1 MEIRLRAPGSTSNLG
16 PGFDTLGLAL
26 SLHNRMTVRTASHA
40 GADITVT
47 GEGAGVLP
55 RDKTNLF
62 YRAASAAASK
72 AGRALPGLDVEMHN
86 EVPVARG
93 LGSSATAIV
102 AGLVTANHLLGR
114 PLSEPELLALATEI
128 EGHPDNVSACLKGGF
143 TICSTSG
150 QQTDCLRTL
159 PPAELRAVVAI
170 PRFELETRTARAALP
185 KQVSHREAVTNVSRA
200 CLLTAALAIGDLE
213 MLGKATQDR
222 LHEPYRAPFIPGF
235 EAVLSA
241 ARDAGASGTCLSGA
255 GPSLLAFATGRAD
268 RVRQAMVETW
278 HREGVEAIGLVLE
291 VDTNGVV
298 IE

>member
-26 SLHNRMTVRTASHA
+26 TLYNRMTIRPASHA
-40 GADITVT
+40 GADIAIT

-55 RDKTNLF
+55 GDETNLF

-72 AGRALPGLDVEMHN
+72 AGRALPGLDVEMRN
-86 EVPVARG
+86 EVPLARG

-102 AGLVTANHLLGR
+102 AGLVSANHLLGR
-114 PLSEPELLALATEI
+114 PLSEPELLGLATEI
-128 EGHPDNVSACLKGGF
+128 EGHPDNVSACLKGGL

-150 QQTDCLRTL
+150 QRTDCLRMV
-159 PPAELRAVVAI
+159 PPVELRCVVAI
-170 PRFELETRTARAALP
+170 PQFELETRAARAALP
-185 KQVSHREAVTNVSRA
+185 KQVAHREAVANVSRA
-200 CLLTAALAIGDLE
+200 CLLTAALAIGDVE

-241 ARDAGASGTCLSGA
+241 ARDAGAAGTCLSGA
-255 GPSLLAFATGRAD
+255 GPSLLAFATDRAD
-268 RVRQAMVETW
+268 HVRQAMVETW
-278 HREGVEAIGLVLE
+278 HREGVEAGGFVLE
-291 VDTNGVV
+291 IDTDGVV